1 MLNFFRKNQQAFIVF
16 IIVYCFCI
24 VLTYY
29 FLFSSKHDISEI
41 LQFNTF
47 ANLGNYL
54 PITKL
59 NRIILAIFGGIG
71 LIFAGFYLVKI
82 NINYLIIQKRTQ
94 FPAFFL
100 IAISSF
106 AFHQHLFST
115 SIIASLF
122 LLLAID
128 RIFSSIEKE
137 APSLK
142 YLDAGIL
149 IGLGSLFYNNL
160 VFFLPFFLIAQ
171 FTFKQFNWK
180 EFVYPII
187 GLIVPFIYLFS
198 GYFLFNR
205 PIIADLKVTYQHM
218 FFDSVKLDYPLP
230 LLIGIGV
237 YLVFMIVANMFA
249 IKKYATTKVLS
260 RNLYQMIF
268 YLFVIGLIVLIFVP
282 SAGIELFF
290 IISIPSSVLLSIYF
304 SECRN
309 SFINQV
315 FFIILLL
322 DPLVVCVLLGLK

>member
-1 MLNFFRKNQQAFIVF
+1 MLKFFRKNQQAFIVF
-16 IIVYCFCI
+16 IIVYCFSI
-24 VLTYY
+24 VLAYY
-29 FLFSSKHDISEI
+29 FLFSSKHDVSEI
-41 LQFNTF
+41 LRFNAF
-47 ANLGNYL
+47 ANLGNYI
-54 PITKL
+54 PVTKL
-59 NRIILAIFGGIG
+59 SGIILTIFGAIG
-71 LIFAGFYLVKI
+71 LIFAGFYLVRL

-106 AFHQHLFST
+106 AFRQYLFST
-115 SIIASLF
+115 AIIASLF
-122 LLLAID
+122 LLMAID
-128 RIFSSIEKE
+128 RIFSSIDKE

-180 EFVYPII
+180 EFVYPLI
-187 GLIVPFIYLFS
+187 GLIVPFIYIFS

-205 PIIADLKVTYQHM
+205 PIIADLKITFQHI
-218 FFDSVKLDYPLP
+218 FLTKVKYDYPLP
-230 LLIGIGV
+230 LTIGIAT
-237 YLVFMIVANMFA
+237 YLVFMIIANIFA
-249 IKKYATTKVLS
+249 IKKYATTKVQS

-268 YLFVIGLIVLIFVP
+268 YLFVIGMIVFMFVP

-304 SECRN
+304 SECSN
-309 SFINQV
+309 SIINQI